1 MGDREPTLDRVRSPP
16 RRDLSADLVRSGEL
30 IDRGGNA
37 LVSVAALSDERSP
50 DRIAVKEPLA
60 PGTLENDEIERFLSQ
75 AETWETVDRIERERP
90 RWRDSEHVVGVVD
103 TGERLP
109 WIAMEYMDGGT
120 LADRLA
126 AVDGGLPTLEVLWIG
141 ECVCR
146 GVAVAHSLGIA
157 HLDLKPA
164 NVLFRSTP
172 DGVWDVPKVADW
184 GLARVLADQTG
195 TVEGLSPAYAAPE
208 QFEPGEFGEPDTLT
222 DIYQVGTILYELL
235 TGTPIAPESRF
246 QAMQVAMSS
255 DPVSPPSAE
264 RPALSPA
271 VDAVVSSA
279 LERDKTDRYS
289 AIPVMADALR
299 AVRTG
304 GDLPPIVGDRLD
316 GRSERTGDAR
326 PERTDTSTPPAPER
340 DDERA
345 ATNDGGAGDP
355 ELVERVTDYDNY
367 GSYSA
372 SPGDHDGVTTGRSD
386 GHADDEASSDD
397 PRTHPASESESMAD
411 RVAAYENH
419 RSVNA
424 SPGDHT
430 AVAAESTN
438 GAREPRA
445 ASGLPPRT
453 AGWPTLGGNF
463 ARTGTSGD
471 PDGPESA
478 VSVAWTHSTPDLV
491 KVAPAVSDG
500 IVYAGPE
507 RGTLRALDAQTG
519 ETVWT
524 SGRLLETA
532 SAPAVA
538 DGQVFAGS
546 WSGDLYAVDAVTGDT
561 QWTFETGSHVYG
573 PPTVADGTVYFGG
586 RGGTLYAVAAD
597 SGEQRWRVDCGAIKS
612 APTVSG
618 GTVYVGTKA
627 ETVHAVDAHSGETV
641 WTYQTERPVWSSP
654 AVVDGSVYV
663 GCWDDSLYALDRS
676 TGDLDWQFDTE
687 RSIPGS
693 VAVRDDSLFV
703 GNNANNV
710 YALDPTSGES
720 RWQQSLSGS
729 VRTAVAVLG
738 ETLIAG
744 CADGTLTALSTTTG
758 HRRWSVDV
766 GSSIHASPA
775 VAAGTVYLGTADGV
789 YALAGDE

>member
-16 RRDLSADLVRSGEL
+16 RRDLSAELVRSGEL

-120 LADRLA
+120 LADCLA
-126 AVDGGLPTLEVLWIG
+126 AADGGLPTAEALWIG

-235 TGTPIAPESRF
+235 TGTPVAPESRF
-246 QAMQVAMSS
+246 QAMQVAMSA

-271 VDAVVSSA
+271 VDAVVSTA

-299 AVRTG
+299 AVRTD

-316 GRSERTGDAR
+316 GRSERTGDAH
-326 PERTDTSTPPAPER
+326 PDRTDTSRPPAPER
-340 DDERA
+340 DDDRT
-345 ATNDGGAGDP
+345 ATNTASDP

-372 SPGDHDGVTTGRSD
+372 SPGDHDGVTTERSD
-386 GHADDEASSDD
+386 EHADDEASSDD
-397 PRTHPASESESMAD
+397 ARTHPASANESMAD

-419 RSVNA
+419 RSVSA

-430 AVAAESTN
+430 GVAAESTN
-438 GAREPRA
+438 GAHEPRA
-445 ASGLPPRT
+445 ESDLPSRT

-478 VSVAWTHSTPDLV
+478 VSVAWTHSTPALV

-500 IVYAGPE
+500 VVYAGPDQ
-507 RGTLRALDAQTG
+507 GTLRAVNARTG
-519 ETVWT
+519 RTIWT
-524 SGRLLETA
+524 STGLLETA

-538 DGQVFAGS
+538 DGRVFTGS
-546 WSGDLYAVDAVTGDT
+546 WSGDLYAMEAATGDT
-561 QWTFETGSHVYG
+561 EWTFETEGCVYG
-573 PPTVADGTVYFGG
+573 TPTVSAGTVYFGG
-586 RGGTLYAVAAD
+586 GGGTLYAVAAD
-597 SGEQRWRVDCGAIKS
+597 SGRRRWAVDCGPIKS

-618 GTVYVGTKA
+618 DTVYVGTKDEA
-627 ETVHAVDAHSGETV
+627 VHAIDRESGEIV
-641 WTYQTERPVWSSP
+641 WTYRTDRPVWSSP
-654 AVVDGSVYV
+654 AVIDGSVYV
-663 GCWDDSLYALDRS
+663 GCWDDSLYALDCE
-676 TGDLDWQFDTE
+676 TGDCSWSFDTG

-693 VAVRDDSLFV
+693 PAVWNDTLFV
-703 GNNANNV
+703 GNNANDV
-710 YALDPTSGES
+710 YALDPATGAV
-720 RWQQSLSGS
+720 RWQRSLSWS
-729 VRTAVAVLG
+729 VRNAVAVVDG
-738 ETLIAG
+738 TVVAG
-744 CADGTLTALSTTTG
+744 CADGTLAALSATTG
-758 HRRWSVDV
+758 DRRWTVDV
-766 GSSIHASPA
+766 GSRIHTSPA
-775 VAAGTVYLGTADGV
+775 VSDGTIYLGTADGLA
-789 YALAGDE
+789 ALTADT